1 MNRKRETYSERK
13 ERYKEKIKNLTM
25 MSDILARKVLKDR
38 DVCEYVLGVLM
49 GDKSIHVETSETQ
62 ADYRSLHGRG
72 VVLDCVAGDDRG
84 RTFNVEIQQDDE
96 GAHPKR
102 ARYHLGM
109 LDSNT
114 LNPGE
119 SFDKLPETYIIFVTR
134 DDTLGLNLPIAHID
148 RTVQETST
156 QFKDEAHIIYV
167 DASREDENTEL
178 GRLMRDFNRKNA
190 SDMQDSVLA
199 ERIRELKETEKGVEH
214 MCKEMEEIHADG
226 IREGFEDGKAV
237 GREIGIEV
245 GKREGIEAG
254 RKEGIEAGRKEGI
267 EAGRKEGIEA
277 GRKEGI
283 EASRKEIA
291 QTMASE
297 GMSIEMIAKMTK
309 TSVETIQKWLA
320 EA

>member
-1 MNRKRETYSERK
+1 MNRKRETYFERK

-25 MSDILARKVLKDR
+25 MSDILARNVLKDR
-38 DVCEYVLGVLM
+38 EVCEYVLGILM
-49 GDKSIHVETSETQ
+49 GDKSIYVETLETQ

-119 SFDKLPETYIIFVTR
+119 NFDKLPETYVIFVTR

-167 DASREDENTEL
+167 DASREDEKTEL
-178 GRLMRDFNRKNA
+178 GRLMSDFNRKNA
-190 SDMQDSVLA
+190 SDMQTNALA
-199 ERIRELKETEKGVEH
+199 KRIWELKETEKGVEH

-226 IREGFEDGKAV
+226 IREGFEEGKEI

-245 GKREGIEAG
+245 GKKEGIEAG

-277 GRKEGI
+277 GRKE
-283 EASRKEIA
+283 IA

-309 TSVETIQKWLA
+309 SSIETIQKWLA